1 MNIINVASNLYDIQL
16 DLKGTN
22 FTSTLSSWAYK
33 DDNLC
38 FLVDTGPKSAINSLK
53 HALDK
58 IGIKEND
65 LNYILLTHIH
75 LDHAGGVGELIKF
88 FPQAQV
94 ICHPKGIKHLINPE
108 RLWEGSLK
116 VLGDVARAYGK
127 MMPVPEDRI
136 EFQKFIYD
144 GKIKIIETAGH
155 APHHQSYIFDRY
167 LFSGEAAG
175 VNIPLEGS
183 IYSRPATPPT
193 FNYEVWA
200 SSISRLLNENLK
212 GYKMCYAHFGM
223 KENAIE
229 LLKIAELQLVTW
241 IRVIEELSEK
251 RHEPNYLEI
260 VKKTLKMKDKYFATL
275 DSLDKN
281 MREKELY
288 FVGNSVRGITEYI
301 HREKLDNKN

>member
-33 DDNLC
+33 DENLC

-53 HALDK
+53 HALDE
-58 IGIKEND
+58 IGIKEKD

-75 LDHAGGVGELIKF
+75 LDHAGGVGELIKL

-127 MMPVPEDRI
+127 MMPVPEDQI

-155 APHHQSYIFDRY
+155 APHHQSYLLDKY
-167 LFSGEAAG
+167 LFVGEAAG
-175 VNIPLEGS
+175 VNIPLEKN
-183 IYSRPATPPT
+183 IYTRPATPPV
-193 FNYEVWA
+193 FNYEIWS
-200 SSISRLLNENLK
+200 SSIMKLLKEDLTDH
-212 GYKMCYAHFGM
+212 KMCYAHFGIR
-223 KENAIE
+223 ENANG
-229 LLKIAELQLVTW
+229 LLQIAQEQLATW
-241 IRVIEELSEK
+241 IRVIGELSEK
-251 RHEPNYLEI
+251 WDSPNYLEI
-260 VKKTLKMKDKYFATL
+260 VKKTLGSKDKYFTSIDLL
-275 DSLDKN
+275 DEN
-281 MREKELY
+281 MREKELF
-288 FVGNSVRGITEYI
+288 FVKNSILGITDYL
-301 HREKLDNKN
+301 RKEKLDKKN